1 MSAPAPT
8 AMPARSSPPTPLT
21 RKDLYDLTVY
31 CRSYAMDLARFDQ
44 HRVNLKECN
53 RFNVWLAQLKRY
65 DRLAGP
71 LADMKPARPVA
82 RWQIIVLLFLVW
94 FILWLAMS
102 GQFDRNL
109 VLAMSMGMFGTIVLM
124 LFLPESLYGTTIE
137 LLDGKVLRVVNLL
150 TDLLN
155 SGEMGFTEAAYFKA
169 RENLQVA
176 HDELRQ
182 QIDLAHR

>member
-1 MSAPAPT
+1 MA
-8 AMPARSSPPTPLT
+8 ARSSSPPVPLT
-21 RKDLYDLTVY
+21 RKEFYDLTVY
-31 CRSYAMDLARFDQ
+31 CRTYALELARFDQ

-53 RFNVWLAQLKRY
+53 RFNDWFSQVRRY

-71 LADMKPARPVA
+71 LADVKPARPIA
-82 RWQIIVLLFLVW
+82 RWQIIVIVFMVWLILL
-94 FILWLAMS
+94 LATA

-109 VLAMSMGMFGTIVLM
+109 VIAMSMGMAGTVVLV

-150 TDLLN
+150 TELLN
-155 SGEMGFTEAAYFKA
+155 SGELGFTEAAYFKA

>member
-1 MSAPAPT
+1 MA
-8 AMPARSSPPTPLT
+8 ARTSPPVPLT
-21 RKDLYDLTVY
+21 RKEFYDLTVY
-31 CRSYAMDLARFDQ
+31 CRTYALELARFDQ

-53 RFNVWLAQLKRY
+53 RFNDWLVKVKRY
-65 DRLAGP
+65 DRLAGS
-71 LADMKPARPVA
+71 LADMKPARPIA
-82 RWQIIVLLFLVW
+82 RWQIIVILFMVWLILL
-94 FILWLAMS
+94 LATA

-109 VLAMSMGMFGTIVLM
+109 VIAMSMGMAGTVILI

-150 TDLLN
+150 TELLN
-155 SGEMGFTEAAYFKA
+155 SGELGFTDAAYFKA
-169 RENLQVA
+169 RENLQMA